1 MRSTVVGFIGL
12 GQMGLPMAKRLV
24 ESGIKVVAQD
34 ADVNRAHLLRECC
47 PEMVVAARC
56 HEDFANVDCLI
67 SMLPNSAVVEAVLL
81 QSGVAS
87 ALKPGTLIIDMSSS
101 EPLRTRQLAETL
113 TNQGLTF
120 IDAPVSGGVKRAE
133 EAKLAIMVGGPLEY
147 LDRARSVLN
156 VMGST
161 IIHVGPVG
169 AGHAAKAL
177 NNYVSAAHL
186 LATVEALHA
195 AERFGI
201 DPYVMTDILNASSG
215 RNATSEIKAKQFMLS
230 GTFGSGFALKLMTKD
245 VKIADDLIHA
255 MKSSS
260 VMADKVLSIWSE
272 AANTVD
278 SSTDH
283 TAMYRLLG
291 TTE

>member
-1 MRSTVVGFIGL
+1 MMSTVVGFIGL

-24 ESGIKVVAQD
+24 ASGIKVVAQD
-34 ADVNRAHLLRECC
+34 ADANRAKLLSESG
-47 PEMVVAARC
+47 PELVMAATC
-56 HEDFANVDCLI
+56 NEDFANVDCLI
-67 SMLPNSAVVEAVLL
+67 SMLPNSAIVEAVLL

-101 EPLRTRQLAETL
+101 EPLRTRHLAEAL
-113 TNQGLTF
+113 TSQGLTF

-133 EAKLAIMVGGPLEY
+133 EAKLAIMVGGPREH
-147 LDRARSVLN
+147 LDRARPVLEA
-156 VMGST
+156 MGST

-186 LATVEALHA
+186 VATVEALHA

-245 VKIADDLIHA
+245 VRIADDLIHA

-260 VMADKVLSIWSE
+260 VMADKVLSIWSDAADTVE
-272 AANTVD
+272 A
-278 SSTDH
+278 STDH